1 MRQRGIAKKP
11 TDKLKYP
18 NNPKEGS
25 KKREYQ
31 NEKQKEKP
39 KMNKMVGE
47 IQLNDNR
54 LNTVV
59 KSQSVRMD
67 IKKRKQ
73 DLNIYSL

>member
-1 MRQRGIAKKP
+1 
-11 TDKLKYP
+11 
-18 NNPKEGS
+18 
-25 KKREYQ
+25 
-31 NEKQKEKP
+31 
-39 KMNKMVGE
+39 MNKMVGV